1 VPPYVLSRMASFVT
15 EMRLAVRALRQA
27 RGFTVAAVLTLGL
40 GITLS
45 TLAMAVLNAY
55 LLTGMPYPAA
65 DRLYWIRYA
74 ARAQDQPLGLEALD
88 WRSRAG
94 GGEPPGAGP
103 RRGGLTP
110 VLL

>member
-1 VPPYVLSRMASFVT
+1 MVSFVT

-27 RGFTVAAVLTLGL
+27 RGFTMAAVLTLGV

-74 ARAQDQPLGLEALD
+74 AAAAQDQPRGLEALD
-88 WRSRAG
+88 WRSLDDVVEHPVAWDLDMFYLLG
-94 GGEPPGAGP
+94 GTHAESAP
-103 RRGGLTP
+103 
-110 VLL
+110 